1 MESDARF
8 FRRRAREELAAAK
21 RAVTPAARDRR
32 MHLANI
38 FFQRLEAA
46 EVSDSF
52 ADCKVSPTAKCE
64 ATENSCTEDHVRENA

>member
-8 FRRRAREELAAAK
+8 FRRRAREELAAAR

-32 MHLANI
+32 MRLANI

-52 ADCKVSPTAKCE
+52 VDCNVSPTAKRE